1 MDPLGLIDKY
11 YASLPGA
18 RALLLRHSEMVARK
32 ALLVARRV
40 AHLVPDEDFI
50 REAAL
55 LHDIGI
61 FMTHAP
67 ALGCRGDRPYLCH
80 GFLGR
85 ELLEREGLPRHALVA
100 ERHVGA
106 GITASEIQT
115 RGLPLPLRDM
125 VPQSL
130 EETIICYADKF
141 YSKDGAPE
149 AEKPLEAVRAMVRGY
164 GEEKLRVFDGWVE
177 LFGRA

>member
-1 MDPLGLIDKY
+1 MDPLGLIARY

-18 RALLLRHSEMVARK
+18 HALLARHSEMVARK

-40 AHLVPDEDFI
+40 AHLAPDEEFI

-67 ALGCRGDRPYLCH
+67 SLGCRGDRPYLCH
-80 GFLGR
+80 GYLGR

-106 GITASEIQT
+106 GITAREIRA
-115 RGLPLPLRDM
+115 RGLPLPARDM
-125 VPQSL
+125 VPQSI
-130 EETIICYADKF
+130 EEQIICYADKF
-141 YSKDGAPE
+141 FSKDGAPE

-164 GEEKLRVFDGWVE
+164 GAEKLRAFDGWVE
-177 LFGRA
+177 LFGGA